1 MSEHREDLAEPASKS
16 PADNQPETDDNCFE
30 ERDLESWY
38 RYGDSNPGPVAE
50 NHVS

>member
-1 MSEHREDLAEPASKS
+1 MNVRRESMLTPRQRSIVDLG
-16 PADNQPETDDNCFE
+16 DV
-30 ERDLESWY
+30 ERWY

>member
-1 MSEHREDLAEPASKS
+1 MGGTPARG
-16 PADNQPETDDNCFE
+16 FE
-30 ERDLESWY
+30 EQIDDQLSIIDPRMEGNFWY